1 MRRLD
6 NPPRFRTRR
15 RFDYERRLL
24 PNAYMAHLEPEG
36 IEDPRIAARLFTG
49 RTIGYPAWNLLYY
62 SLMCS
67 LPGPD
72 PDDFSLLPNPLPG
85 DCVVIE
91 TGTNRGASTLTMA
104 QALEDVN
111 LDAVVE
117 TIDLNEDILVYAK
130 GNAYLA
136 GLEDRIV
143 FNHGDSIEFLRRKV
157 EEVSHIDFIFLD
169 DDHDGDHMFEE
180 FSIVHPKLLV
190 RGGTA
195 YFDNTLEGGVA
206 EALNKIKKE
215 FGGNLVRFD
224 NCSWGPPGNAI
235 WQPDRPY
242 QP

>member
-6 NPPRFRTRR
+6 QPPRFRTRR

-24 PNAYMAHLEPEG
+24 PNAYLAQLEPEG

-62 SLMCS
+62 SLLCS

-72 PDDFSLLPNPLPG
+72 PDEPSLLPNPLRN

-91 TGTNRGASTLTMA
+91 TGTNRGASTLIMA
-104 QALEDVN
+104 QALKDVN
-111 LDAVVE
+111 LDAVVQ
-117 TIDLNEDILVYAK
+117 TVDLNEDILVYAK

-143 FNHGDSIEFLRRKV
+143 FNHGDSIEFLRSKV

-180 FSIVHPKLLV
+180 FSIVRSKLLA

-206 EALNKIKKE
+206 EALNKIKEE
-215 FGGNLVRFD
+215 FGGNLLRFD

-235 WQPDRPY
+235 WQPDRPF
-242 QP
+242 QT